1 MLPTENRIDFLTFYR
16 RLLIRCSIRSILDG
30 VSKSGLLYIFN
41 FGNHFIVANL
51 TYKALPGFKA
61 NLPRRENNRN
71 SGSDSA
77 NRYVNKINAN
87 RSLRTRK
94 KTLARQRLPRARKHL
109 RRDIND
115 SRHRFLGIYTSTIQ
129 SMRKEKEKGR
139 R

>member
-51 TYKALPGFKA
+51 KSKSTQKGKQQEFGVGF
-61 NLPRRENNRN
+61 REQVCIGLSR
-71 SGSDSA
+71 
-77 NRYVNKINAN
+77 NKINAN